1 MTPEHQAKCQDL
13 YDQLR
18 VARFE
23 GNDERITVIEAALD
37 RTLAEISAARMDK
50 RREQAARVHDANL
63 GADT

>member
-18 VARFE
+18 AARFE

-37 RTLAEISAARMDK
+37 RTLAEISAARMNK
-50 RREQAARVHDANL
+50 RREQAAQVHDANL
-63 GADT
+63 SVE